1 MTKDCCS
8 KTTDGLETIDA
19 DIIVSTSI
27 TADDITTDTLVATDF
42 VSIADGSNTEPS
54 LRFNTSPTSGLYHSG
69 NTIVVDIATL
79 PISVFSV
86 DTGYITNLIPLA
98 GPTGTAGV
106 PAFTFQADTDSGIY
120 RENANQIAVTTGGI
134 NRLSLSAT
142 GMQYGVNSYAPTGM
156 TGTPSMSFSNDPTS
170 GLYYDTS
177 ENCIGI
183 SHSSQKKVSISPTGT
198 NFYDNNVLT
207 GSVLS
212 NGFNSSSHEVLF
224 VEGTSQTF
232 NSGTEATF
240 TNYSTPTLNRGFA
253 TISSGVI
260 TIPSDGLYHIVVFAT
275 YGANVNGY
283 RNLRITN
290 SSGTMTTNRTLQAT
304 NDNAGAGCRLCHTV
318 HYNASSG
325 DTLAVLLQQTSGIS
339 LGAFVSGLSIVR
351 LF

>member
-1 MTKDCCS
+1 MTLLDCS
-8 KTTDGLETIDA
+8 KTHDNENDINAETVIA
-19 DIIVSTSI
+19 ESII
-27 TADDITTDTLVATDF
+27 AEDITATDF
-42 VSIADGSNTEPS
+42 VSLANGTNSTPS
-54 LRFNTSPTSGLYHSG
+54 LRFTSDPDTGLYYGTNSFNIAIQSVPVSSFDL
-69 NTIVVDIATL
+69 NTG
-79 PISVFSV
+79 F
-86 DTGYITNLIPLA
+86 ITNLIPLA

-275 YGANVNGY
+275 YGSNVNGY

-290 SSGTMTTNRTLQAT
+290 SSGIMTTNRTLQAT
-304 NDNAGAGCRLCHTV
+304 NDDPGAGCRLCHTF

-325 DTLAVLLQQTSGIS
+325 DTLAVVLLQTSGIS